1 MWTLIQIE
9 LFKIFRRPRT
19 YIAFAAITGLIGV
32 IQFGLKLDGEA
43 YINFMMRDINA
54 SIAVEGKILN
64 GYQVCYI
71 VLQAL
76 LVHVPLLISLV
87 AADMIS
93 GEANMGT
100 LRLMLTKPISRTR
113 FLLAKFTATVVYT
126 LLLLIWLAVMAL
138 FLNMLIFGT
147 DDLFLMKSQ
156 YIVLLKENDIFWRY
170 VCAFG
175 FAALAMVT
183 VAALGF
189 LFSLFAE
196 NSIGPI
202 VATMSVII
210 FFTILSTLSSIPV
223 FNLIKPYLFT
233 THMIGWKE
241 FFDIKV
247 NDANEAII
255 GSIQD
260 PGRILNSAL
269 VLLVHIVG
277 FVGISIWVFR
287 KKDVLS

>member
-1 MWTLIQIE
+1 MWTVIQIE
-9 LFKIFRRPRT
+9 LFKIFKRPRT
-19 YIAFAAITGLIGV
+19 YIAFAAITGLIGI
-32 IQFGLKLDGEA
+32 IQFGLKVDGDS
-43 YINFMMRDINA
+43 YVDFMMRDITS
-54 SIAVEGKILN
+54 SITVEGKILN

-71 VLQAL
+71 VLQVL
-76 LVHVPLLISLV
+76 LVHVPLLIALV

-100 LRLMLTKPISRTR
+100 LRIMLTKPISRTR
-113 FLLAKFTATVVYT
+113 LLLAKFMATVVYT
-126 LLLLIWLAVMAL
+126 LLLLIWLAILAL
-138 FLNMLIFGT
+138 FVNMILFGT
-147 DDLFLMKSQ
+147 DDLFLLKSQ
-156 YIVLLKENDIFWRY
+156 YVVLLKKDDILWRY
-170 VCAFG
+170 MWAFG
-175 FAALAMVT
+175 FAALAMTT

-210 FFTILSTLSSIPV
+210 FFTILSTLNIPV
-223 FNLIKPYLFT
+223 FNKIKPFLFT

-247 NDANEAII
+247 NNANEAII
-255 GSIQD
+255 GSIQN
-260 PGRILNSAL
+260 PQKIINSAL
-269 VLLVHIVG
+269 VLAVHIVA
-277 FVGISIWVFR
+277 FVGASVWIFK

>member
-32 IQFGLKLDGEA
+32 IQLGLKIDGEA
-43 YINFMMRDINA
+43 YVSFMMRDINS
-54 SIAVEGKILN
+54 SISVEGKILN
-64 GYQVCYI
+64 GYQVCYV

-100 LRLMLTKPISRTR
+100 LRIMLTKPISRTN
-113 FLLAKFTATVVYT
+113 FLLAKFIATLIYT

-147 DDLFLMKSQ
+147 DDLFLLKSQ
-156 YIVLLKENDIFWRY
+156 YVVLLKKDDVFWRY

-175 FAALAMVT
+175 FAAIAMTT

-189 LFSLFAE
+189 FLSLFAE

-202 VATMSVII
+202 IATMSVII
-210 FFTILSTLSSIPV
+210 FFTILSTLSSIPL
-223 FNLIKPYLFT
+223 FNAIKPYLFT

-247 NDANEAII
+247 NDANEAIV
-255 GSIQD
+255 GSIQS
-260 PGRILNSAL
+260 PGKIIQSAL
-269 VLLVHIVG
+269 VLVLHIIGFLVA
-277 FVGISIWVFR
+277 GIFVFR

>member
-19 YIAFAAITGLIGV
+19 YIAFAAITGLIGI
-32 IQFGLKLDGEA
+32 IQFGLKLDGDSYVE
-43 YINFMMRDINA
+43 FMMRDITS
-54 SIAVEGKILN
+54 SITVEGKILN

-71 VLQAL
+71 VLQVL
-76 LVHVPLLISLV
+76 LVHVPLLIALV

-100 LRLMLTKPISRTR
+100 LRIMLTRPISRTK
-113 FLLAKFTATVVYT
+113 FLLAKFMATVAYT
-126 LLLLIWLAVMAL
+126 LLLLVWLAILAL
-138 FLNMLIFGT
+138 FVNMLLFGT
-147 DDLFLMKSQ
+147 DDLFLLKSQ
-156 YIVLLKENDIFWRY
+156 YVVLLKKDDIFWRY
-170 VCAFG
+170 VWAFG
-175 FAALAMVT
+175 FAALAMTT
-183 VAALGF
+183 VASLGF
-189 LFSLFAE
+189 LFSMFAE

-210 FFTILSTLSSIPV
+210 FFTILSTLNIPV
-223 FNLIKPYLFT
+223 FNKVKPFLFT

-255 GSIQD
+255 GSIQN
-260 PGRILNSAL
+260 PQKIINSAL
-269 VLLVHIVG
+269 VLVVHIVG
-277 FVGISIWVFR
+277 FVTASVLVFR
-287 KKDVLS
+287 KKDILS